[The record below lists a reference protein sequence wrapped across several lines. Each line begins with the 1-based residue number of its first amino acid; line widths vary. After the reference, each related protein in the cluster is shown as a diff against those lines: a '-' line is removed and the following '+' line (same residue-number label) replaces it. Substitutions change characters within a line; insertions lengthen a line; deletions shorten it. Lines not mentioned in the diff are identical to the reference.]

1 MPTTEAQL
9 PSPAPCYK
17 GRASMSASY
26 SSLERRSFA
35 FSYWVGVDILLQDRT
50 CAPDVVGRFKQ
61 LLNNLLGSPLP
72 LLGFIDAC
80 SAIRE
85 DLCQHGE
92 WNGSRIRTLKHR
104 WVGSLCSAIEFAYQG
119 IPIVHPSRAFDQI
132 VTFLGWLKRLP
143 VCIRPVDEGVQDYI
157 QNDTRLSSINFDD
170 NVYVPG
176 LREIWFEWFRSFELK
191 PPFLPKHGSGS
202 TADSGRVRAKKWAQ
216 LRSDTV
222 ARVCLR
228 YADLTQVQLPPKGR
242 PSRRSKVVFVPKQAG
257 KDRTICM
264 EPAWLQ
270 FLQQGIASQLI
281 AHTHKR
287 SHPLSRYVNI
297 YSQEVNRCLC
307 AQALWRNLATIDLS
321 NASDSV
327 SWRLIGALCKGL
339 PIYRYLFASRSTST
353 LIEGTERI
361 FDKFAPMG
369 SALCFPIESFLF
381 ASVVELAYRIHYGKA
396 GKGHLSGCSV
406 YGDDIIVPVELY
418 QLVIEILESL
428 GFQVNTK
435 KSFSSGIYRES
446 CGVEYLDG
454 VLINTIKHPRSHL
467 FREKGVAS
475 PDDIGMITDIAN
487 DLLRLGYRKARRRIL
502 KEYEGY
508 VIRIGSRL
516 KPFKD
521 FLVWGDQGIISLNES
536 LCDLRWDGNIQRWYR
551 VQKSIQATPR
561 STRYDVVEYFHN
573 RIGLSREERL
583 RRRRCL
589 PKSIDVDERWSE
601 KGTIALLKLGHFD
614 LLQEGD
620 VRVVG
625 SCGTGRLHYREVKII
640 DLL

>member
-1 MPTTEAQL
+1 MPTQEAQL

-17 GRASMSASY
+17 GRASVSASY
-26 SSLERRSFA
+26 SNMERRSFV
-35 FSYWVGVDILLQDRT
+35 FSYWVGVDMLLQDRT
-50 CAPDVVGRFKQ
+50 CTPDVVGRFKQ
-61 LLNNLLGSPLP
+61 LLNNLLGSSLP

-80 SAIRE
+80 SEIRA
-85 DLCQHGE
+85 DLCQHGN

-119 IPIVHPSRAFDQI
+119 IPIVHPSRAFNQI

-157 QNDTRLSSINFDD
+157 QNDTRLSSISFDD
-170 NVYVPG
+170 NVYIPG
-176 LREIWFEWFRSFELK
+176 LRTIWREWFGEFTLK
-191 PPFLPKHGSGS
+191 EPFLPKHGSGS

-228 YADLTQVQLPPKGR
+228 FPSLEPVPLPPVGPTTR
-242 PSRRSKVVFVPKQAG
+242 TAKVVFVPKQAG

-270 FLQQGIASQLI
+270 YLQQGIASQLV
-281 AHTHKR
+281 AYTHRR

-297 YSQEVNRCLC
+297 FSQEVNRCLC
-307 AQALWRNLATIDLS
+307 AQALWRDLATIDLS

-327 SWRLIGALCKGL
+327 SWRLIGALCKGM

-353 LIEGTERI
+353 IIDGKVRT

-369 SALCFPIESFLF
+369 SALCFPIESYLF
-381 ASVVELAYRIHYGKA
+381 SSVIELAHRIHYGKA
-396 GKGHLSGCSV
+396 GEGHLSGCSV
-406 YGDDIIVPVELY
+406 YGDDLIVPVELY
-418 QLVIEILESL
+418 QLVCNILESL
-428 GFQVNTK
+428 GFIVNTS

-446 CGVEYLDG
+446 CGVEYIDG
-454 VLINTIKHPRSHL
+454 FELETIRHPRSHL
-467 FREKGVAS
+467 IRENDLAS

-487 DLLRLGYRKARRRIL
+487 DLLRLGYLRARRRIL
-502 KEYEGY
+502 KEYSKY
-508 VIRIGSRL
+508 VLRVGTRL
-516 KPFKD
+516 KPFMD
-521 FLVWGDQGIISLNES
+521 FVVWGDNGIISLNEIHGGE
-536 LCDLRWDGNIQRWYR
+536 RWDNNIQRTIR

-561 STRYDVVEYFHN
+561 STKYDVVEFIHN
-573 RIGLSREERL
+573 IVPKSREERL
-583 RRRRCL
+583 RRRCYL
-589 PKSIDVDERWSE
+589 PRGINVDDRWSE

-614 LLQEGD
+614 LLENGD
-620 VRVVG
+620 VLGVG
-625 SCGTGRLHYREVKII
+625 SCRTGRLHYRTVKLI